1 MQNAIEFITKKKQG
15 KMIEIP
21 AEYIDKVQG
30 EFRVILILN
39 KKQNLK
45 ITKKTEPKSKI
56 IKTTKTKS
64 KTPQRTFK
72 AFKVKTKGF
81 KFNRDD
87 AYNE

>member
-1 MQNAIEFITKKKQG
+1 MQHAVEFVTKKKQG

-21 AEYIDKVQG
+21 AEYVDDVKG

-39 KKQNLK
+39 AVTKPKVSKKR
-45 ITKKTEPKSKI
+45 E
-56 IKTTKTKS
+56 
-64 KTPQRTFK
+64 FK

-87 AYNE
+87 AYRE

>member
-1 MQNAIEFITKKKQG
+1 MQHAVEFVTKKKQG

-21 AEYIDKVQG
+21 AKYVDDIKG

-39 KKQNLK
+39 TEVKPKVVKK
-45 ITKKTEPKSKI
+45 
-56 IKTTKTKS
+56 
-64 KTPQRTFK
+64 RVFK

-87 AYNE
+87 AYRE